1 MGERSAEHAIFKIE
15 RVYSALPKRVY
26 QAWTN
31 PKMKARWYGPG
42 DQVNAL
48 FLDYRIGGREHFTGE
63 VSNGLVFAYE
73 AIFHEI
79 VPDHRIVY
87 SYTMDFDK
95 VRISASLVTVE
106 ITASGDDST
115 RLLLTEQGVYL
126 DGADTPADREHGTRD
141 MLEALA
147 TVLTDYKA

>member
-1 MGERSAEHAIFKIE
+1 MGERSAEHAIFRIE

-31 PKMKARWYGPG
+31 PKMKARWFGPT
-42 DQVNAL
+42 DQKSAL
-48 FLDYRIGGREHFTGE
+48 SLDYRIGGREHFTGE
-63 VSNGLVFAYE
+63 APNGLVFSYE

-106 ITASGDDST
+106 ITASGDDSA

-126 DGADTPADREHGTRD
+126 DGADTPADREQGTRD

-147 TVLTDYKA
+147 TALSD

>member
-1 MGERSAEHAIFKIE
+1 MGERSAEHAIFRIE

-31 PKMKARWYGPG
+31 PEMKARWYGPT
-42 DQVNAL
+42 DQVDAL
-48 FLDYRIGGREHFTGE
+48 LLDYRIGGREHFTGE
-63 VSNGLVFAYE
+63 IPNGLVFGYE

-95 VRISASLVTVE
+95 VRVSVSLVTVE
-106 ITASGDDST
+106 ITASGDDSA
-115 RLLLTEQGVYL
+115 RLLFTEQGVYL
-126 DGADTPADREHGTRD
+126 DGADTPADREQGTRD

-147 TVLTDYKA
+147 TTLSD